1 MSLATRIFLGHAVVL
16 VTFGLLILFS
26 VSELH
31 RNQQEI
37 RLVSQGYLP
46 LVQDAAALDSFQRNQ
61 AQEAA
66 QISAEADPQTRAA
79 LARLAPLTY
88 PPLLHARLSSLEAT
102 LSSLRTTAPASERSF
117 LDAVQARVDHVARD
131 LEVVER
137 TTASTWSDK
146 PPPEAQRTLAS
157 AQDSLS
163 RELRALRAALDTR
176 TRAVVEEA
184 ERRDRRRGVLLIGLS
199 VAAIAVGLLATALS
213 ARSLRPVRA
222 LIAGVGRIRRGDYTG
237 QLNIPGDDEISQ
249 LGREF
254 DAMTRALEEREQA
267 LARQQQALL
276 RAERL
281 AAVGRV
287 SAQVAH
293 EVRNPLSSIGLNVE
307 MLQDA
312 LDHARFGT
320 PAEAEEVKA
329 LLQAVTREVD
339 RLTETTERYLRMARS
354 PAPALVAEDVNR
366 IVDGVLDFAAGE
378 LGRAG
383 IRVERRLDPGLPRAL
398 VDEGQLRQVLLNLVR
413 NAREAMEGGGTLRL
427 FTSAEDGA
435 VHVRVEDTGHGIPE
449 EARPHLFDPLF
460 TTKRHGTGL
469 GLALS
474 RQILEAHG
482 GALGCERTGP
492 SGTVFHLRVPVAP
505 RTAVEEQPVAHA

>member
-1 MSLATRIFLGHAVVL
+1 VSLATRIFLGHAVVL

-31 RNQQEI
+31 RNQEEI

-46 LVQDAAALDSFQRNQ
+46 LSQDAAALDSFQRNQ

-66 QISAEADPQTRAA
+66 QIAAETDPQTRAA
-79 LARLAPLTY
+79 LARLAPLTF
-88 PPLLHARLSSLEAT
+88 PPLLRARLGSLQSTLASMRAGAPSSEQA
-102 LSSLRTTAPASERSF
+102 F
-117 LDAVQARVDHVARD
+117 LDTVQTRVDHVASGVEA
-131 LEVVER
+131 LES
-137 TTASTWSDK
+137 TASRAWSEGAGPD
-146 PPPEAQRTLAS
+146 AQRALAT
-157 AQDSLS
+157 AQDGLS

-176 TRAVVEEA
+176 IRTVVAEA
-184 ERRDRRRGVLLIGLS
+184 ERRERSRGVLLIGLS

-213 ARSLRPVRA
+213 ARSLRPVRT
-222 LIAGVGRIRRGDYTG
+222 LIAGVGRIRRGDYTA

-307 MLQDA
+307 LLQDA
-312 LDHARFGT
+312 LEPARF
-320 PAEAEEVKA
+320 PSAADAEEVRT

-339 RLTETTERYLRMARS
+339 RLTETTERYLRLARS
-354 PAPALVAEDVNR
+354 PVPALAAEDLNA
-366 IVDGVLDFAAGE
+366 IVDGVLDFCAGE
-378 LGRAG
+378 LDRAG
-383 IRVERRLDPGLPRAL
+383 VRVERRLAPLLPPAL
-398 VDEGQLRQVLLNLVR
+398 VDEAQLRQVLLNLVR

-427 FTSAEDGA
+427 STASEEGTI
-435 VHVRVEDTGHGIPE
+435 HVRVEDTGPGISD
-449 EARPHLFDPLF
+449 EAQGKLFDPLF
-460 TTKRHGTGL
+460 TTKPHGTGL

-482 GALGCERTGP
+482 GGLTCERTGP
-492 SGTVFHLRVPVAP
+492 TGTVFHLRVRPAP
-505 RTAVEEQPVAHA
+505 LASAEEQPAIVS

>member
-1 MSLATRIFLGHAVVL
+1 VSLATRIFLGHAVVL

-31 RNQQEI
+31 RNQEEI
-37 RLVSQGYLP
+37 RLISQGYLP
-46 LVQDAAALDSFQRNQ
+46 LAQDAAALDSFQRNQ
-61 AQEAA
+61 AQESA
-66 QISAEADPQTRAA
+66 QISAETDPQTRAA
-79 LARLAPLTY
+79 LGRLAPLTY
-88 PPLLHARLSSLEAT
+88 PPLLRSRLSSLEAT
-102 LSSLRTTAPASERSF
+102 LATLRTDAPPTERAF
-117 LDAVQARVDHVARD
+117 LDSVQARVEHVARD
-131 LEVVER
+131 LEVVEKS
-137 TTASTWSDK
+137 TATSWSEA
-146 PPPEAQRTLAS
+146 PSPESRRALAA
-157 AQDSLS
+157 AQDGLS

-176 TRAVVEEA
+176 TRAVVAEA

-222 LIAGVGRIRRGDYTG
+222 LIAGVGQIRRGDYTA

-249 LGREF
+249 LGQEF
-254 DAMTRALEEREQA
+254 DAMTRALEERELA

-307 MLQDA
+307 LLQDA
-312 LDHARFGT
+312 LERARFGS
-320 PAEAEEVKA
+320 PSEADEVRT

-354 PAPALVAEDVNR
+354 PAPALAAEDVNG

-383 IRVERRLDPGLPRAL
+383 VRVERRLDPALPRAL
-398 VDEGQLRQVLLNLVR
+398 VDEAQLRQVLLNLVR
-413 NAREAMEGGGTLRL
+413 NAREAMVGGGALRL
-427 FTSAEDGA
+427 STSAGEGA
-435 VHVRVEDTGHGIPE
+435 IHVRVEDTGPGIPE
-449 EARPHLFDPLF
+449 DAQGHLFDPLF
-460 TTKRHGTGL
+460 TTKPHGTGL

-482 GALGCERTGP
+482 GALLCERTGP
-492 SGTVFHLRVPVAP
+492 TGTVFHLRVPVAP
-505 RTAVEEQPVAHA
+505 QPSVAEQPATHA

>member
-37 RLVSQGYLP
+37 RLVSQGYL
-46 LVQDAAALDSFQRNQ
+46 LLSQDAAALDSFQRNQ
-61 AQEAA
+61 AQETA
-66 QISAEADPQTRAA
+66 QISAETDPQTRAA
-79 LARLAPLTY
+79 LARLAPLTF
-88 PPLLHARLSSLEAT
+88 PPLLRARLGSLQST
-102 LSSLRTTAPASERSF
+102 LAAMRTTAPVSERAF
-117 LDAVQARVDHVARD
+117 LESVQSRVDHVAID
-131 LEVVER
+131 VGALESTAARAWSESGGPDTER
-137 TTASTWSDK
+137 ALI
-146 PPPEAQRTLAS
+146 A
-157 AQDSLS
+157 AQDGLS

-176 TRAVVEEA
+176 IRTVVAEA
-184 ERRDRRRGVLLIGLS
+184 ERRERSRGVLLIGLS
-199 VAAIAVGLLATALS
+199 VAAIAVGLLATGLS
-213 ARSLRPVRA
+213 ARSLRPVGT
-222 LIAGVGRIRRGDYTG
+222 LIAGVGRIRRGDYSA

-254 DAMTRALEEREQA
+254 DAMSRALEEREQA

-307 MLQDA
+307 LLQDA
-312 LDHARFGT
+312 LDRARFAT
-320 PAEAEEVKA
+320 PAEADEVRT

-339 RLTETTERYLRMARS
+339 RLTEATERYLRMARS
-354 PAPALVAEDVNR
+354 PVPVLAAEDVNA
-366 IVDGVLDFAAGE
+366 IAAGVLDFAAGE

-383 IRVERRLDPGLPRAL
+383 VRVERRLDPALPRAL

-413 NAREAMEGGGTLRL
+413 NAREAMDGGGTLRVS
-427 FTSAEDGA
+427 TSASEGA
-435 VHVRVEDTGHGIPE
+435 VHVRVEDSGPGIPD
-449 EARPHLFDPLF
+449 EARGHLFDPLF
-460 TTKRHGTGL
+460 TTKPHGTGL

-482 GALGCERTGP
+482 GTLSCERTGP
-492 SGTVFHLRVPVAP
+492 EGTVFHLRVRTAP
-505 RTAVEEQPVAHA
+505 LAAVEEQPAAHA

>member
-1 MSLATRIFLGHAVVL
+1 MTLATRIFLGHAVVL

-66 QISAEADPQTRAA
+66 QIGAETDPQTRAA
-79 LARLAPLTY
+79 LVRLAPLTY
-88 PPLLHARLSSLEAT
+88 PPLLRARLSSLEST
-102 LSSLRTTAPASERSF
+102 LTVLRADAPGSERAF
-117 LDAVQARVDHVARD
+117 LESVQTRVEHVARS
-131 LEVVER
+131 LELVET
-137 TTASTWSDK
+137 TTARTWSDA
-146 PPPEAQRTLAS
+146 PAPDAQRALAA
-157 AQDSLS
+157 AQDGLS

-176 TRAVVEEA
+176 TRAVVMEA

-222 LIAGVGRIRRGDYTG
+222 LIAGVGRIRRGDYTA

-249 LGREF
+249 LGHEF
-254 DAMTRALEEREQA
+254 DAMSRALEEREQA
-267 LARQQQALL
+267 LVRQQQALL

-307 MLQDA
+307 MLEEA
-312 LDHARFGT
+312 LERARFAT
-320 PAEAEEVKA
+320 PAEADEVRT

-354 PAPALVAEDVNR
+354 PAPALAAEDVNG

-383 IRVERRLDPGLPRAL
+383 IRVERRLDPSLPRAL

-413 NAREAMEGGGTLRL
+413 NAREAMEGGGILRL
-427 FTSAEDGA
+427 STSASDGA
-435 VHVRVEDTGHGIPE
+435 VHVRVEDSGPGIPE
-449 EARPHLFDPLF
+449 EARAHLFDPLF

-469 GLALS
+469 GLTLS

-482 GALGCERTGP
+482 GTLGCERTGS
-492 SGTVFHLRVPVAP
+492 SGTVFHLRVPAAP
-505 RTAVEEQPVAHA
+505 LAAAGEQPATHA

>member
-1 MSLATRIFLGHAVVL
+1 MEVL

-46 LVQDAAALDSFQRNQ
+46 LAQDAAALDSFQRNQ

-88 PPLLHARLSSLEAT
+88 PPLLHARLSSFEST
-102 LSSLRTTAPASERSF
+102 LAALRTTAPASERSF
-117 LDAVQARVDHVARD
+117 LDSIQTRVEHVARD

-137 TTASTWSDK
+137 TTPRTWAA
-146 PPPEAQRTLAS
+146 PPDPEAQRALAT
-157 AQDSLS
+157 AQDGLT

-176 TRAVVEEA
+176 TRAVVDEA

-199 VAAIAVGLLATALS
+199 VLAIAVGLLATAQS
-213 ARSLRPVRA
+213 ARSLRPVQA
-222 LIAGVGRIRRGDYTG
+222 LIGGVGRIRRGDYTG
-237 QLNIPGDDEISQ
+237 QLNVPGDDEISQ

-307 MLQDA
+307 MLEDA
-312 LDHARFGT
+312 LGRARFGT
-320 PAEAEEVKA
+320 QAEGDEART

-339 RLTETTERYLRMARS
+339 RLNETTERYLRMARS
-354 PAPALVAEDVNR
+354 PAPALAAEDVNG
-366 IVDGVLDFAAGE
+366 IVDAVLDFASGE

-383 IRVERRLDPGLPRAL
+383 VRVERRLDPSLPRAL

-413 NAREAMEGGGTLRL
+413 NAREAMDGGGTLRL
-427 FTSAEDGA
+427 STSTEEGT
-435 VHVRVEDTGHGIPE
+435 VHVRVEDTGPGVPE
-449 EARPHLFDPLF
+449 EARAHLFDPLF

-492 SGTVFHLRVPVAP
+492 SGTVFHLRVPAAP
-505 RTAVEEQPVAHA
+505 QPSAGEQPATHA